1 MCCHGQTISYHH
13 SPQVSNNVSRVNTMW
28 LYRPCLEMRH
38 HLCYSECKQC
48 TMKVDS
54 LCYCVYPP
62 WYFTLLGAFFTR
74 LSSPERQKQP
84 TPTSQE
90 AKEWEWGGGRGRRKI
105 WICTW
110 QSRTTE
116 PRLACFPVSPRD
128 RVVPQSP
135 GWPASLCHTAQI
147 IGLGYQI
154 QQGPC
159 LFYLRHSR
167 PWHYCCW
174 L

>member
-1 MCCHGQTISYHH
+1 MGRPSPIITHHRWVTMCRESILCGCIGLAWKWGTIYAI
-13 SPQVSNNVSRVNTMW
+13 VSVNNVLWRWTACATVYIHPDTLPYWVPFS
-28 LYRPCLEMRH
+28 LGCLVQKDRNSPPLH
-38 HLCYSECKQC
+38 PKKQ
-48 TMKVDS
+48 KNES
-54 LCYCVYPP
+54 
-62 WYFTLLGAFFTR
+62 G
-74 LSSPERQKQP
+74 EGE
-84 TPTSQE
+84 E
-90 AKEWEWGGGRGRRKI
+90 AEGRY
-105 WICTW
+105 
-110 QSRTTE
+110 E
-116 PRLACFPVSPRD
+116 YARD